1 MSKLLD
7 AYQIVCPIV
16 GFIVFLILI
25 VKYYNLSLA
34 VTILVMGIL
43 MFNLRV
49 EISKLKTSS
58 GDEQ

>member
-16 GFIVFLILI
+16 GFIVFFILI
-25 VKYYNLSLA
+25 AKYYNFSLA
-34 VTILVMGIL
+34 VTILAMGIL
-43 MFNLRV
+43 MFNLGV
-49 EISKLKTSS
+49 DISKPKTSS

>member
-34 VTILVMGIL
+34 VTILAMVIL

-49 EISKLKTSS
+49 EISKPKTSS